1 MKNTGLL
8 LIDIQNDYFSGG
20 KMELP
25 ASDAAALMARKLLDF
40 FREHQAPIF
49 HVQHISIRRG
59 ATFFLPDT
67 KGVEIHA
74 QVSPLPG
81 EIVIQK
87 HYPNSFRETDLLQH
101 LPKQGIQKLIV
112 AGMMSQ
118 ICVDATVRAATDFG
132 FECWTAQ
139 DACAAHDVKMNDQT
153 INASDVHAAFMGALN
168 GTYGRVL
175 DTEQI
180 IKRLLN
186 QRDL

>member
-8 LIDIQNDYFSGG
+8 LIDIQNDYFPGG

-40 FREHQAPIF
+40 FREHQVPIF
-49 HVQHISIRRG
+49 HVQHLSIRRG

-67 KGVEIHA
+67 KGVEIHSL
-74 QVSPLPG
+74 VSPLPD
-81 EIVIQK
+81 EIVVQK
-87 HYPNSFRETDLLQH
+87 HFPNSFRETELLQR
-101 LPKQGIQKLIV
+101 LQQLGIQKLIV
-112 AGMMSQ
+112 VGMMSQ
-118 ICVDATVRAATDFG
+118 MCVDATVRAATDFG

-139 DACAAHDVKMNDQT
+139 DACAAHDVKYND
-153 INASDVHAAFMGALN
+153 NVVAAGVVHTVFMGALN

-180 IKRLLN
+180 IARL
-186 QRDL
+186 QSQQ

>member
-25 ASDAAALMARKLLDF
+25 GSEHAALMARKLLDF
-40 FREHQAPIF
+40 FREQQSPVF
-49 HVQHISIRRG
+49 HIQHLSIHRG
-59 ATFFLPDT
+59 ATFFLPGT
-67 KGVEIHA
+67 KGVEIYSA
-74 QVSPLPG
+74 VSPLPN

-87 HYPNSFRETDLLQH
+87 HYPNSFRETGLLQR
-101 LPKQGIQKLIV
+101 LQQQGIQKLIV

-118 ICVDATVRAATDFG
+118 MCVDATVRAATDFG

-175 DTEQI
+175 NTEQI
-180 IKRLLN
+180 IARLQSQL
-186 QRDL
+186 